1 MKQLVVEKNNPNPIL
16 LDTPIPKPGPG
27 EVLIK
32 NHYSVVSSGT
42 ELSAIELANMGV
54 SEKLQN
60 SSNIEKGFKLLKD
73 DGTLYTM
80 GYYKRCDLLELCSEY
95 NVDVHNICAD
105 GQNLKT
111 KTKKELYI
119 SESNSA

>member
-1 MKQLVVEKNNPNPIL
+1 MKQLVVEKNNPDPIL

-42 ELSAIELANMGV
+42 ELAAIEFANTGV

-60 SSNIEKGFKLLKD
+60 SSNIEKGLKLLKD
-73 DGTLYTM
+73 DGIRAVWNAVFPKNILPSSVRLQLFRRSCANW
-80 GYYKRCDLLELCSEY
+80 KRCKRFPY
-95 NVDVHNICAD
+95 WR
-105 GQNLKT
+105 
-111 KTKKELYI
+111 
-119 SESNSA
+119 

>member
-1 MKQLVVEKNNPNPIL
+1 MKQLVVEKNNPDPIL

-42 ELSAIELANMGV
+42 ELAAIEFANTGV

-60 SSNIEKGFKLLKD
+60 SSNIEKGLKLLKD
-73 DGTLYTM
+73 DGIRGLECGIPKKYITSSVRLQLFRRSCANW
-80 GYYKRCDLLELCSEY
+80 KRCKRFPY
-95 NVDVHNICAD
+95 WR
-105 GQNLKT
+105 
-111 KTKKELYI
+111 
-119 SESNSA
+119 